1 MSFTILKKYP
11 EVNAYLSDTTT
22 PIFIK
27 LMTTVLFI
35 RQKLNY
41 RMVDK
46 LEVFQNNAA
55 KLDPQLF
62 HNVEK
67 DDLPM
72 LLKLFVRIICDYVSN
87 TDVLEDDE
95 GVKTKQKI
103 CDELRKYEIAN

>member
-1 MSFTILKKYP
+1 MSFTIFKKYP
-11 EVNAYLSDTTT
+11 EVNTYLSDTST

-27 LMTTVLFI
+27 LMATILFI
-35 RQKLNY
+35 RQKLDY
-41 RMVDK
+41 TVDK
-46 LEVFQNNAA
+46 SEVFYNNAS

-72 LLKLFVRIICDYVSN
+72 LLELFVRIICDYVSD

-103 CDELRKYEIAN
+103 CVKLRTYAIAN